1 MYYISHCMRVPK
13 AYSRHEQFQNGCVHS
28 CRLYP
33 CSFSLVFLFTDR
45 IPRNHVGASRIAHV
59 CFASPFLFL
68 SLSLPPPLFVAVVL
82 FLREIYTSGGRGWK
96 EDSSLSLEDSTLHRC
111 WITGAPN
118 AAIKLHS
125 GGNVGTQAEQIRRQ
139 RMNVAG
145 VSISRLFRPRP
156 V

>member
-68 SLSLPPPLFVAVVL
+68 SLSPFPLL
-82 FLREIYTSGGRGWK
+82 FLSQSFYFFARFTPRADEDGRR
-96 EDSSLSLEDSTLHRC
+96 TRPC
-111 WITGAPN
+111 
-118 AAIKLHS
+118 HS
-125 GGNVGTQAEQIRRQ
+125 RIPPMLDYRRAQ
-139 RMNVAG
+139 C
-145 VSISRLFRPRP
+145 SD
-156 V
+156 

>member
-96 EDSSLSLEDSTLHRC
+96 EDSSLSLEDSTD
-111 WITGAPN
+111 
-118 AAIKLHS
+118 
-125 GGNVGTQAEQIRRQ
+125 VGLQARPMQ
-139 RMNVAG
+139 RLSYTAEEMLELERSKFDDKG
-145 VSISRLFRPRP
+145 
-156 V
+156 